1 MTVSSRKRTY
11 IILSLLSW
19 YELGNIF
26 MGNTIWL
33 LSEDREEDDWDHS
46 LILVNEKQLDKLAD
60 ELNVKR
66 LSDVYDHSILAEEYG
81 GRVKPKFVIAEELE
95 NVLDSMIRAIR
106 KGSASKLNKDNEII
120 EELEDCLK
128 KVSSAKSKGLKVRLA
143 IVP

>member
-1 MTVSSRKRTY
+1 
-11 IILSLLSW
+11 
-19 YELGNIF
+19 
-26 MGNTIWL
+26 MGNAIWL

-46 LILVNEKQLDKLAD
+46 LILVNEKLLDKLAD

-81 GRVKPKFVIAEELE
+81 GEVKPNFIIAEELE
-95 NVLDSMIRAIR
+95 NVLDLMIRAIR
-106 KGSASKLNKDNEII
+106 DGSASKLNEDNEII